1 MAGGA
6 RTLRDE
12 PAKLPPG
19 LGITAEERS
28 YWCYQPLRRSAVPH
42 NANSKFPIRNEIDAF
57 VAAKLQEK
65 GLGFSPEA
73 DRGTL
78 IRRASF
84 DLTGL
89 PPAQKELDDF
99 VADKSPDA
107 YEKLLDR
114 LLASP
119 AYGLSS
125 RLANSE
131 SWSRR

>member
-1 MAGGA
+1 
-6 RTLRDE
+6 
-12 PAKLPPG
+12 
-19 LGITAEERS
+19 
-28 YWCYQPLRRSAVPH
+28 
-42 NANSKFPIRNEIDAF
+42 
-57 VAAKLQEK
+57 LQEK